1 MKINK
6 SGLIFGA
13 IFFCAGLVAF
23 YFMSAR
29 GLVSYIETASWQTTQ
44 GQLHKLELKH
54 HQGETTT
61 YSVQG
66 KYSYYVDR
74 QVYTGSRISIYGGS
88 DNIGDYWQDLYNKLS
103 RSRNSQEL
111 QVFYNPSKPSESVLD
126 RHLRWSTLAFGSIF
140 VLIFGGVGLGVMV
153 ASVEVERKPGAA
165 ISSNEKNKYWLLIY
179 IGFVVLVMGLFIS
192 YYGLSSELRRGNY
205 VALLMLL
212 APLGGFVALF
222 FGFKSRNNYKYFG
235 KTRLKLDPIQPQVGG
250 QLGAHVSM
258 LKSRSLEFSQSG
270 LMATLRCLKK
280 RRSGDDVKTSTEWKQ
295 RRPAMFEPGLKESQA
310 SFVFDLPMS
319 AEPSCEMIN
328 GTGYEWEIR
337 LETLNKM
344 KDSARQLKRSWTIE
358 VSESLAPQRSDIVM
372 PETLMDNFEKQQTQ
386 IAQQSVSEQL
396 PYAEDSRYITL
407 SGGIARLFLM
417 NLIGLA
423 CGLFFTWIGY
433 FTISKDWWPGYLFL
447 AVGLAILIVCIC
459 ALGRSIEVK
468 IDKAARLIH
477 TVHRWFGIV
486 YARHDIALFTPEQF
500 KIKLHSRASDTNDE
514 IGYYDLLIDKDGKK
528 VKLVEYVKGEQIAN
542 ALKAKLVEA
551 LF

>member
-1 MKINK
+1 MKVNK

-13 IFFCAGLVAF
+13 IFLVAGLVAF

-29 GLVSYIETASWQTTQ
+29 GLISYIDTAAWQTTQ
-44 GQLHKLELKH
+44 GQLYELELKH

-66 KYSYYVDR
+66 KYSYYVGR
-74 QVYTGSRISIYGGS
+74 QPYTGTRISIYSGS
-88 DNIGDYWQDLYNKLS
+88 DNIGDYWQDLYSKLS
-103 RSRNSQEL
+103 RSRNGQEL

-140 VLIFGGVGLGVMV
+140 VLIFSGVGLGVMV
-153 ASVEVERKPGAA
+153 ASVEVEPKPGTA
-165 ISSNEKNKYWLLIY
+165 INSNEKNKYWLLIY

-205 VALLMLL
+205 VALLMLF
-212 APLGGFVALF
+212 APLGGIVALF
-222 FGFKSRNNYKYFG
+222 FGFKIRKNYKYFG
-235 KTRLKLDPIQPQVGG
+235 KTRLKLNPIQPQVGG

-258 LKSRSLEFSQSG
+258 LKSRSLDFSQSG

-295 RRPAMFEPGLKESQA
+295 RRPVMFEPGLKESLA

-319 AEPSCEMIN
+319 AQPSCEMIN
-328 GTGYEWEIR
+328 GIGYEWEIR
-337 LETLNKM
+337 LETLNKIRG
-344 KDSARQLKRSWTIE
+344 SGRQLKRSWSIE

-386 IAQQSVSEQL
+386 IAQQSVTEQL

-417 NLIGLA
+417 NLMGLVFGVIFA
-423 CGLFFTWIGY
+423 GVGY
-433 FTISKDWWPGYLFL
+433 FTISQDWWPGYLFL
-447 AVGLAILIVCIC
+447 GVGLIVLFACI
-459 ALGRSIEVK
+459 AGLGRSIEVK

-486 YARHDIALFTPEQF
+486 YARHDIALFKPEQF
-500 KIKLHSRASDTNDE
+500 SIKLQSRTSNDIDE
-514 IGYYDLLIDKDGKK
+514 VGSYDLLIDKDGKK
-528 VKLVEYVKGEQIAN
+528 VKLVESVKGEQTAN
-542 ALKAKLVEA
+542 ALKAKLEEA